1 MKILIFTGA
10 FGMGHY
16 SATRAIKEEIL
27 KENKSCDVVEIDMIK
42 YIFPKTNNLIYGIF
56 NFTVSK
62 FSFIYN
68 FFNKIVAKK
77 ASAPLKKSV
86 TKKLDLLFE
95 KDDVDII
102 ISTFP
107 ACSQY
112 LSMYK
117 KMRN

>member
-77 ASAPLKKSV
+77 ASYYS
-86 TKKLDLLFE
+86 LF
-95 KDDVDII
+95 
-102 ISTFP
+102 
-107 ACSQY
+107 
-112 LSMYK
+112 
-117 KMRN
+117 